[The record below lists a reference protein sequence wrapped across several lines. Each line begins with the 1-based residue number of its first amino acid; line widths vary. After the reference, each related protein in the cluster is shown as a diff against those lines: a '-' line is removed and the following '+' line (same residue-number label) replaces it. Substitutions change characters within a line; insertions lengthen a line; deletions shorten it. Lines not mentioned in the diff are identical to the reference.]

1 MLLSLFCN
9 TLPTLSRKNSVS
21 GVWQWT
27 SQSMQRPAQ
36 APESDPILLAKR
48 KCQAASSAVRPVFGV
63 LASGYAAVEMLMGSW
78 WLLPMNNAPRAGAY
92 LFRGF
97 GLKVVD
103 VVRMAAFCAPE
114 SDPILLAKRKCQ
126 AASSAVRPVF
136 GVLASGYAAVEMLMG
151 SWWLLPMNNAPRAGC
166 PEKA

>member
-1 MLLSLFCN
+1 MCGPKALDEAAVVAQVAAPPLTTIMLLSLFCN

-92 LFRGF
+92 LFRGRGRGGCRPHRAIHRQMSCTYF
-97 GLKVVD
+97 FSSQTQGNPSPLEQRD
-103 VVRMAAFCAPE
+103 EPAEVVRRKPE
-114 SDPILLAKRKCQ
+114 P
-126 AASSAVRPVF
+126 
-136 GVLASGYAAVEMLMG
+136 
-151 SWWLLPMNNAPRAGC
+151 
-166 PEKA
+166 